1 MRMIARRATKVP
13 SRSLSTRSAT
23 TQAPHCAETRMGR
36 LPRHGQRSL
45 GCGSGSMSAPLNS
58 VSCGSLRPFPLHAH
72 ASPSPGRPRHGQ
84 RSLGCGSGSNSAP
97 FHNVSCGSLRPFPLH
112 ATRVRVRGAFLGD
125 LLCRSACE
133 GGQPLAAP
141 RFAHLIPESHR
152 RARVELVQR
161 FPKCEC
167 NREWMSVDQRLSPLL
182 RPRGQVHHTMR
193 MRTKSATPAS
203 NSNQSIYR
211 LLYLSKLSL
220 LL

>member
-36 LPRHGQRSL
+36 L
-45 GCGSGSMSAPLNS
+45 
-58 VSCGSLRPFPLHAH
+58 
-72 ASPSPGRPRHGQ
+72 PRHGQ